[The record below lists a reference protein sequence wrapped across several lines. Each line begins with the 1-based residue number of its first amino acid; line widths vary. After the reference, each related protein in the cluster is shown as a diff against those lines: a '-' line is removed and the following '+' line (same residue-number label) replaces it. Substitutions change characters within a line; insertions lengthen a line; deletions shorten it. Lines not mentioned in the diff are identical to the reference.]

1 MQPGRADDPLLRQ
14 VLPLMA
20 ERLPLPGFSCDPLA
34 EAQAMRLPGLLH
46 KFHGRVLLI
55 VSGHCPI
62 HCRYCFRRHFPYA
75 ATQPARGDWQRVFDC
90 IAGDPSISEVILS
103 GGDPLSLPD
112 RQLQWLID
120 GLAAIPQL
128 RRLRLHSRLPVLIPA
143 RITPRLVRLLADC
156 RLPVSLVIHANHAQ
170 ELDEAV
176 AAALAPLR
184 RAGVTLLNQ
193 SVLLAG
199 VNDRLDD
206 LCALSERLFAI
217 GVLPYYLHLLDR
229 VAGAGHFAV
238 ADERVHE
245 LHAGLLAR
253 LPGYLVPRLVREVAQ
268 APSKVPL
275 PLVGRRLSRCRRRCA
290 GVAAAAAQRGR
301 GWRRRCREHALQALA
316 QPAPVAALPVD
327 SLRSRWQRWKAC
339 WRSRTRSGRSVAR
352 PAAWRPAAAARCRP
366 CNGRRA
372 ARGRRD
378 RDGRRSRATARRAA
392 AHGHGSRARWRAFSA
407 GRGRASA
414 RPAPRSRRG
423 CSISR
428 SPSRL
433 P

>member
-1 MQPGRADDPLLRQ
+1 MIARSPANWQGRDAAGEPWQVAMQTVIGDVDELLGLLGLTRGDVDIDDGQAFALRVPRAFVDRMQPGRADDPLLRQ
-14 VLPLMA
+14 VLPRMA
-20 ERLPLPGFSCDPLA
+20 ERLPLPGFSCDPLG

-55 VSGHCPI
+55 ASGHCPI

-75 ATQPARGDWQRVFDC
+75 AMQPARAEWQRVFDC

-120 GLAAIPQL
+120 RLAAIPQL

-143 RITPRLVRLLADC
+143 RITPQLLRLLGDC
-156 RLPVSLVIHANHAQ
+156 RLPTSLVIHANHAQ
-170 ELDEAV
+170 ELDDQV

-184 RAGVTLLNQ
+184 GAGVTLLNQ

-238 ADERVHE
+238 AEERVHE

-275 PLVGRRLSRCRRRCA
+275 QFPGVG
-290 GVAAAAAQRGR
+290 
-301 GWRRRCREHALQALA
+301 
-316 QPAPVAALPVD
+316 
-327 SLRSRWQRWKAC
+327 
-339 WRSRTRSGRSVAR
+339 
-352 PAAWRPAAAARCRP
+352 
-366 CNGRRA
+366 
-372 ARGRRD
+372 
-378 RDGRRSRATARRAA
+378 
-392 AHGHGSRARWRAFSA
+392 
-407 GRGRASA
+407 
-414 RPAPRSRRG
+414 
-423 CSISR
+423 
-428 SPSRL
+428 
-433 P
+433 

>member
-1 MQPGRADDPLLRQ
+1 MKGAMIARSPADGQGKDAGEPWQRALQTVIGDVDELLAVLGLARRDVDIDDDDDDGQAFALRVPRAFVARMQPGRADDPLLRQ
-14 VLPLMA
+14 VLPLRA

-34 EAQAMRLPGLLH
+34 EAQAMRQPGLLH
-46 KFHGRVLLI
+46 KFHGRVLLL

-75 ATQPARGDWQRVFDC
+75 ATQPARGDWQRVFDG

-103 GGDPLSLPD
+103 GGDPLSVPD

-120 GLAAIPQL
+120 GLAALPQL
-128 RRLRLHSRLPVLIPA
+128 RRLRLHSRLPVLIPERVTA
-143 RITPRLVRLLADC
+143 RLVQLLADC

-199 VNDRLDD
+199 VNDRLDT

-275 PLVGRRLSRCRRRCA
+275 PLVAA
-290 GVAAAAAQRGR
+290 G
-301 GWRRRCREHALQALA
+301 
-316 QPAPVAALPVD
+316 
-327 SLRSRWQRWKAC
+327 
-339 WRSRTRSGRSVAR
+339 
-352 PAAWRPAAAARCRP
+352 
-366 CNGRRA
+366 
-372 ARGRRD
+372 
-378 RDGRRSRATARRAA
+378 
-392 AHGHGSRARWRAFSA
+392 
-407 GRGRASA
+407 
-414 RPAPRSRRG
+414 
-423 CSISR
+423 
-428 SPSRL
+428 
-433 P
+433 